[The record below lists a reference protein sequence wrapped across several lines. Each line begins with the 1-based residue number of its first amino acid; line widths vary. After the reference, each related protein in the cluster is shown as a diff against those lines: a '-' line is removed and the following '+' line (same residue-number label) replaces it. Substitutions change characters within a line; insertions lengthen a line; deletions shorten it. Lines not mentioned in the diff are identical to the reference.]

1 MSTHEEWNKENSLTA
16 PADRDRTVKWK
27 PDAAGKLN
35 LPELREAMA
44 ELNISSFVEKFP
56 KMDRVYSDP
65 QIPMQLYGLISFT
78 PAKGATPNADGVF
91 GFAKLRGNYAT
102 QVESDQRAEFLIRK
116 VDSYHKIYHT
126 YVGRPF
132 PITFSSK
139 YSAETTEID
148 IRKEMADTISSDIK
162 ANKDSDQKTI
172 EEIRSREEKLLQE
185 SKNLEDDPLETYIT
199 LKVKKAQL
207 EWTYLEHIKKL
218 KEIQTIILATRS
230 TLVAMDS
237 EHPEF
242 ITKYF
247 EKYMTART
255 EAGFK
260 EETPEKSFIS
270 YMGENVKLPGLDG
283 ESIDDYVTK

>member
-1 MSTHEEWNKENSLTA
+1 MSTHEDCNKENSLTA
-16 PADRDRTVKWK
+16 PADRDRTAKWK

-35 LPELREAMA
+35 QPELREAMA

-218 KEIQTIILATRS
+218 KEIQTIILATRA
-230 TLVAMDS
+230 TLVDMDS